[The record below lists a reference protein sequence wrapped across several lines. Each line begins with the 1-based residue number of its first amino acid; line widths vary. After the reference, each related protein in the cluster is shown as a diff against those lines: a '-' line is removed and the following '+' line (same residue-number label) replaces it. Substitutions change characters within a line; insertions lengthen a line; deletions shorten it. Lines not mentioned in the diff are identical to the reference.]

1 MTSTRGDGTPRRGAR
16 PRRAETDA
24 RVQAWSSVPVPR
36 LERPV
41 LSLQVSKV
49 IVEGLLNGRF
59 HPGDRLVENDLA
71 ALLGVSRSPIRE
83 ALTELS
89 QSGVVAREP
98 GRGCRIRQWS
108 RTDLEELFSVRALL
122 EGHAAR
128 LACGR
133 FQNQERDAFSRI
145 LADMQLAGDRGD
157 YARMID
163 LDLEFHLVLW
173 TCAGNQLLLQVL
185 EGLSQ
190 QFRLFLTLN
199 WKFHGG
205 LENVAQNHRHVVEA
219 VASRDPTRAEQALHA
234 HVRVEP
240 MIAALERHDE
250 ELAAFA
256 SGPDNIEPVP

>member
-1 MTSTRGDGTPRRGAR
+1 MNDFTPRGGAGS
-16 PRRAETDA
+16 RRAETQA
-24 RVQAWSSVPVPR
+24 RVEAWSKVPSPPIAR
-36 LERPV
+36 LV
-41 LSLQVSKV
+41 LSEQVSKV
-49 IVEGLLNGRF
+49 IVEGLLGGRF

-89 QSGVVAREP
+89 QSGVVEREP

-108 RTDLEELFSVRALL
+108 RTDLEELFAVRALL
-122 EGHAAR
+122 EGYAAR
-128 LACGR
+128 LAATRYGR
-133 FQNQERDAFSRI
+133 EQEKALARI
-145 LADMQLAGDRGD
+145 IAAMERAAQRAD

-163 LDLEFHLVLW
+163 LDLEFHLLLW
-173 TCAGNQLLLQVL
+173 TCAGNRLLLHVL

-205 LENVAQNHRHVVEA
+205 LENVAANHRAVVA
-219 VASRDPTRAEQALHA
+219 AIASGDPARADTALHA

-240 MIAALERHDE
+240 MVEALRRHDE
-250 ELAAFA
+250 ERAGEAAERR
-256 SGPDNIEPVP
+256 SRPPV